1 MEERKKYFKGL
12 TRRDYIAKANEIIHR
27 EGIEAVTIRRIAKEM
42 GASLYRYFDSRD
54 ELLYYAELGE
64 MNDYIRRL
72 NAAEKHWRNVWDIYV
87 GVWYCYSMEAFR
99 KPEAYNLL
107 FFANNNTKLRVSIR
121 EYYQMFPENLEL
133 SNRVFHE
140 MLQTADFMGRDFK
153 TVCDDGIKEE
163 EVNARVRQFIRDI
176 EDLVRMLA
184 KDLKGY
190 KAYQI

>member
-42 GASLYRYFDSRD
+42 GCSTASLYRYFDSRD

-87 GVWYCYSMEAFR
+87 GGGIATLWRHSGNRKHIICYFLPTITRS
-99 KPEAYNLL
+99 
-107 FFANNNTKLRVSIR
+107 
-121 EYYQMFPENLEL
+121 
-133 SNRVFHE
+133 
-140 MLQTADFMGRDFK
+140 
-153 TVCDDGIKEE
+153 
-163 EVNARVRQFIRDI
+163 
-176 EDLVRMLA
+176 
-184 KDLKGY
+184 
-190 KAYQI
+190 